1 MFPSSSLLSPL
12 LYLSSS
18 VLQLDNSQEIDTT
31 APTTREHQATIFKDL
46 ISIERLA
53 SQHHNRRQDPA
64 HSIMWS
70 IVIDQ
75 GNKNRFLTKA
85 VVDIT
90 RRSLSVL
97 PSMGLMHG
105 TAVTTVQRANG
116 PNTGLA
122 LLHSNHSSFH
132 PAFQHAHAPNVL
144 NNTITQIIQS
154 RAFSQPPNG
163 MNLGNIFNNASG
175 QKSKPGETL
184 AQYGIDLTSLAKE
197 GKLDPVIG
205 RHEEIRRTLQILA
218 RRTKNNPVLIGE
230 YGAVAVYRWCA
241 AVVMI
246 IIRLH
251 FCILIILHA

>member
-1 MFPSSSLLSPL
+1 
-12 LYLSSS
+12 
-18 VLQLDNSQEIDTT
+18 
-31 APTTREHQATIFKDL
+31 
-46 ISIERLA
+46 
-53 SQHHNRRQDPA
+53 
-64 HSIMWS
+64 MWS

-75 GNKNRFLTKA
+75 GNKNRILTKA

-90 RRSLSVL
+90 KRSLSVL
-97 PSMGLMHG
+97 PSMGLIHG
-105 TAVTTVQRANG
+105 TAATAVQRANG
-116 PNTGLA
+116 PNAGLA

-132 PAFQHAHAPNVL
+132 PAFHHAHAPKVL
-144 NNTITQIIQS
+144 NNTTTQIIQS
-154 RAFSQPPNG
+154 RAFSQPPPNG

-230 YGAVAVYRWCA
+230 CGTDAVY
-241 AVVMI
+241 
-246 IIRLH
+246 
-251 FCILIILHA
+251 